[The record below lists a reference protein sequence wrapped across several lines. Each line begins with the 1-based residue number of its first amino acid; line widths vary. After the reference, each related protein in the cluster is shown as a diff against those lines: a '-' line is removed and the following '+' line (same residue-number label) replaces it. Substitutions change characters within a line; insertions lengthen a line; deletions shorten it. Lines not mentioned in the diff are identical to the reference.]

1 MSELVFDGVLLAQS
15 DPVERLANAFRERQ
29 VRMDSGDVVVAV
41 LLLLGLVVALWL
53 LSRLPSRRTTRRAS
67 PSRPLVLLLSL
78 CRAHKLAWSECWL
91 LWRVARHHGLDD
103 PARLFVEPERFDP
116 ANAGPVLR
124 LRAEELEALGRRLF
138 GNLPG

>member
-1 MSELVFDGVLLAQS
+1 MSELVFDGLLLAQV

-29 VRMDSGDVVVAV
+29 VRMDSGDVVIAV

-53 LSRLPSRRTTRRAS
+53 LSRLPSRRTRGAS

-116 ANAGPVLR
+116 AEVGPVLR
-124 LRAEELEALGRRLF
+124 LRAEELGALGRRLF
-138 GNLPG
+138 GNLSG